1 MGAILALQATIGRA
15 FLIFFKDQYNTNRNT
30 STNKT
35 SNESLQ
41 KSELKKMH
49 AMGLSLGSLKKKSST
64 KIVICY

>member
-15 FLIFFKDQYNTNRNT
+15 FLIFFKDQFNTNRNT

-49 AMGLSLGSLKKKSST
+49 AMGLSPGSLKKSST
-64 KIVICY
+64 KFVIYY